1 MADAENYREKSEV
14 RKWQKRD
21 PIRILDEALVKGG
34 LVARKE
40 LHEIQRGVEMQ
51 VQDAVVFA
59 DHSPF
64 PSIDTLFQNI
74 YAMPLSDR
82 GGAVSGPE
90 VVIPPLLAAKAERL
104 TQRSEERSRA
114 QPALTSMEADS
125 GGPGGRPTPAVQDLP
140 QHAGPPPTEG
150 AHRAATP
157 PP

>member
-74 YAMPLSDR
+74 YPMPLPDR
-82 GGAVSGPE
+82 GGAASGPE
-90 VVIPPLLAAKAERL
+90 GVIPALLAAKPDRL
-104 TQRSEERSRA
+104 TQGSEDRSRPE
-114 QPALTSMEADS
+114 PALPLMESD
-125 GGPGGRPTPAVQDLP
+125 
-140 QHAGPPPTEG
+140 
-150 AHRAATP
+150 
-157 PP
+157 